1 MNIPA
6 KFHGDPITRS
16 GVKRFQSWPSHTRKR
31 AEKKAL
37 KVFDTYKEC
46 MHLAVFQ
53 FLFLHLPLGFFHPV
67 FQFLFLHLPLGF
79 FHSVF
84 TEMILMA
91 SSQRLRKKTQNGH
104 FGYFSP
110 TILP

>member
-67 FQFLFLHLPLGF
+67 FA
-79 FHSVF
+79 
-84 TEMILMA
+84 EMILMA

-110 TILP
+110 TISHV

>member
-6 KFHGDPITRS
+6 KFHGDPITGS

-37 KVFDTYKEC
+37 KVFDTYMYKEC

-53 FLFLHLPLGFFHPV
+53 FLFLHFPLGLFHPV
-67 FQFLFLHLPLGF
+67 FA
-79 FHSVF
+79 
-84 TEMILMA
+84 EMILMA

-104 FGYFSP
+104 FGYLSP

>member
-6 KFHGDPITRS
+6 KFHGDQITRS
-16 GVKRFQSWPSHTRKR
+16 GVKRFQSWPSHTPKR

-53 FLFLHLPLGFFHPV
+53 FLFLR
-67 FQFLFLHLPLGF
+67 LPLGF

-84 TEMILMA
+84 AEMILMA
-91 SSQRLRKKTQNGH
+91 SS
-104 FGYFSP
+104 
-110 TILP
+110 

>member
-31 AEKKAL
+31 AVKKGL
-37 KVFDTYKEC
+37 KVFDTYKKC
-46 MHLAVFQ
+46 MHQAVFQ

-67 FQFLFLHLPLGF
+67 F
-79 FHSVF
+79 

-91 SSQRLRKKTQNGH
+91 SSQRLRKKPKTA
-104 FGYFSP
+104 
-110 TILP
+110 ILVILAQPCCLNLFIYLFFVKFQIT